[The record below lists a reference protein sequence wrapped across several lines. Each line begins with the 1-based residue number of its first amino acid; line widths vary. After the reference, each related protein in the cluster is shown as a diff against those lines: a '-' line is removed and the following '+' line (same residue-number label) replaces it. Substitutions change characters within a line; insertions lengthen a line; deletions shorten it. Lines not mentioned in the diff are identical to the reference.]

1 LDVLIL
7 FAASRATGDD
17 WPGTDERRDDLI
29 GFCLYW
35 LLFVHNHDKAA
46 DLVYRE
52 SLKKFDFN
60 MDREYFSQIFRKLK
74 DAGLSYAIPT
84 REEYEWIKEEA
95 QKSPANDLLLRPWAD
110 RFTGAAIE
118 LKKRT
123 SGDNHLDPE
132 RKPGE
137 ALRMISTHRKLISH
151 ALMWLQRDYLHTRY
165 PGFDPTSG
173 RDEDLPV
180 DLDHLIPQNKF
191 RFHWKSWRSHIS
203 KDVEESNY
211 WNHRDTIGHS
221 LGNFRW
227 LDASENR
234 SRHDDEIEESA
245 EKYHLIKEIDSWN
258 NLISQQSVKPWSLED
273 VSQLQLLIDQRTLE
287 LCEKILDE
295 GGIWRIAGDQ
305 KAV

>member
-1 LDVLIL
+1 
-7 FAASRATGDD
+7 
-17 WPGTDERRDDLI
+17 
-29 GFCLYW
+29 
-35 LLFVHNHDKAA
+35 
-46 DLVYRE
+46 
-52 SLKKFDFN
+52 
-60 MDREYFSQIFRKLK
+60 
-74 DAGLSYAIPT
+74 
-84 REEYEWIKEEA
+84 
-95 QKSPANDLLLRPWAD
+95 
-110 RFTGAAIE
+110 
-118 LKKRT
+118 
-123 SGDNHLDPE
+123 
-132 RKPGE
+132 
-137 ALRMISTHRKLISH
+137 
-151 ALMWLQRDYLHTRY
+151 
-165 PGFDPTSG
+165 
-173 RDEDLPV
+173 
-180 DLDHLIPQNKF
+180 
-191 RFHWKSWRSHIS
+191 
-203 KDVEESNY
+203 VEESNY